1 MPIIEHSL
9 DVPGLPPASAYAYAV
24 TVTGRL
30 AFLAGQ
36 VASDADDRV
45 VGPGDIA
52 AQTEQA
58 LVNLY
63 AVIRSLGADWA
74 DVVRFNWYVLDAM
87 QVQTVR
93 DVRDRV
99 IGPNAGPPPASTL
112 VQVGALAGP
121 EWLVEVD
128 AVVALPE

>member
-1 MPIIEHSL
+1 MPVIAHSM
-9 DVPGLPPASAYAYAV
+9 DVPGLPPASRYAYAV

-36 VASDADDRV
+36 VASDAADQV

-63 AVIRSLGADWA
+63 AVIRSLGAGWS
-74 DVVRFNWYVLDAM
+74 DVVRFNWYLLDAT

-99 IGPNAGPPPASTL
+99 MGPNAGPPPASTL

-121 EWLVEVD
+121 EWLIEVD